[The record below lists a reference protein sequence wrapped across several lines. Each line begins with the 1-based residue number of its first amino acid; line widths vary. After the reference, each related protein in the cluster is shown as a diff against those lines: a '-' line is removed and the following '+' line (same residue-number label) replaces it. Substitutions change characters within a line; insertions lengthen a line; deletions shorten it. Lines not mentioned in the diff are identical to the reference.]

1 MSKAN
6 ACVSNPTL
14 IMTLFPGLPKQWE
27 VFLLTIG
34 KSMGGQCLE
43 KTLAER
49 ISETSRM
56 KLIVS
61 NVKALPQSMVL
72 SSKLMPDHLQPVEYA
87 GLLGQCF
94 VCRQM
99 GHMARECPRGK
110 ETMHRRNGK
119 QG

>member
-14 IMTLFPGLPKQWE
+14 IMTLFPGLPKQWD

-49 ISETSRM
+49 ISKMPRM
-56 KLIVS
+56 KSIVS
-61 NVKALPQSMVL
+61 DVKALPQSMVL
-72 SSKLMPDHLQPVEYA
+72 SSKLMPDHVQPVEYA
-87 GLLGQCF
+87 ELPGQCF
-94 VCRQM
+94 R
-99 GHMARECPRGK
+99 
-110 ETMHRRNGK
+110 
-119 QG
+119 